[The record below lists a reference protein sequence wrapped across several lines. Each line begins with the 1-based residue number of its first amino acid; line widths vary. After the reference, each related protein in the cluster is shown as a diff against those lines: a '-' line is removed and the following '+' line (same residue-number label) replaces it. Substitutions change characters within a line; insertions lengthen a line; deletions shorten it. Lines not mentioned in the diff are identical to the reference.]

1 MNADPSHPDDAML
14 VAWLDGELPAAD
26 AAAVAAAADH
36 DPSLGQ
42 RVAILRAARAELAWA
57 LGAAEAPP
65 TAPPDARTH
74 RRSTHWRQLGAFAL
88 AAAAIAI
95 VAVIA
100 TTERTPDAPVARNT
114 WLEVKLVPVR
124 PAWPLFSGIHF
135 TLVGKALTD
144 MPCMIVA
151 HNEHE
156 SDEQLADRLAAEPD
170 GMRALPLVL
179 DAEILGPDQLP
190 RTGRVAR
197 VGGTFPRQEAALVV
211 ELVDVQQPTVGIS
224 PVVNVALE
232 PGGPRED
239 FAWGLQ
245 RVGDIQLGGTHG
257 FVPQVPGA
265 YRIRFVLRGV
275 TAPGDGRWPHF
286 GEPLSLATGFHV
298 HGVVGEWSAP
308 VDGLR
313 ARIVANTAQPTA
325 SEPLVVAVQLRNE
338 SDRSRAYNV
347 TGTTLAKIP
356 QPFHFDLQIDG
367 VQWQQ
372 RARLGVIT
380 HAWSLG
386 LPQPV
391 ESERTLVVLA
401 DYWRRDGQAPSA
413 LRGAHRVG
421 FRFHFEATAW
431 LASDTELWQGKIDTP
446 PIEVTFGGE

>member
-1 MNADPSHPDDAML
+1 MNADPSQPDDAML

-26 AAAVAAAADH
+26 AAAVAAAADQ
-36 DPSLGQ
+36 DPSLGR

-57 LGAAEAPP
+57 LGAAEVPP
-65 TAPPDARTH
+65 TAPPDARTN
-74 RRSTHWRQLGAFAL
+74 RRSTRWRRLGAFAL

-100 TTERTPDAPVARNT
+100 TTERTPDAPVARNA
-114 WLEVKLVPVR
+114 WLEAKLVPVQ

-144 MPCMIVA
+144 TPCRIVA
-151 HNEHE
+151 RTEHE
-156 SDEQLADRLAAEPD
+156 TDEQLADRVAAEPD
-170 GMRALPLVL
+170 GARALPLVL
-179 DAEILGPDQLP
+179 DAEIVGPDNWP

-197 VGGTFPRQEAALVV
+197 VGGTFSRQEAELVV
-211 ELVDVQQPTVGIS
+211 ELVDVQQPTVGIT

-245 RVGDIQLGGTHG
+245 RVGSIQLGGNHG
-257 FVPQVPGA
+257 FVPQAPGA

-275 TAPGDGRWPHF
+275 TAPGDARWPHF

-298 HGVVGEWSAP
+298 RGVVGEWSAP

-313 ARIVANTAQPTA
+313 ARIVANTARPTA
-325 SEPLVVAVQLRNE
+325 SEPLVVAVQVRNE
-338 SDRSRAYNV
+338 SDRSREYNV
-347 TGTTLAKIP
+347 TGTTIAKIP
-356 QPFHFDLQIDG
+356 QPFHFDLMVDG
-367 VQWQQ
+367 EQWQQ
-372 RARLGVIT
+372 RERLGVIT
-380 HAWSLG
+380 HAWSLA

-391 ESERTLVVLA
+391 LSERTLVVLA
-401 DYWRRDGQAPSA
+401 DYWRRAGSPPSA

-421 FRFHFEATAW
+421 FRFHSEASAW
-431 LASDTELWQGKIDTP
+431 LASDTALWQGKIDTP
-446 PIEVTFGGE
+446 PIEVDFGGR